1 MLKKSLFVSL
11 LVAVSLPAGAFEVK
25 PGLWE
30 TTVTIESEVPPEVQ
44 QGTYIEHQCITVEE
58 SQDFEPTI
66 RQHFSE
72 EGFQE
77 IDISDD
83 TNTLEVKASKSTP
96 DLNVDIAIS
105 STRHS
110 EKHFST
116 RTHVTNVDTMT
127 SSQESH
133 WVSEDC

>member
-1 MLKKSLFVSL
+1 MLKKCLLGSL

-30 TTVTIESEVPPEVQ
+30 TTVTIEGEAPPEVQ
-44 QGTYIEHQCITVEE
+44 QGTYIEHQCITAEE
-58 SQDFEPTI
+58 ARDFKPTI

-83 TNTLEVKASKSTP
+83 TDTLEVKASKFTP

-110 EKHFST
+110 DKHFST